1 MKPKKITKEGYI
13 KTYCQDKVMRNR
25 KAVYISSAMH
35 KTLEMIVN
43 ELKKDTHITLSSY
56 VNTIIIHHVND
67 YMYLLKKLVDDSRN
81 DTANTTPPQIDK

>member
-1 MKPKKITKEGYI
+1 MKPKKITKEEYI

-56 VNTIIIHHVND
+56 VNMIIIHHVND
-67 YMYLLKKLVDDSRN
+67 YMYLLKKLVDDGRGDAS
-81 DTANTTPPQIDK
+81 NTTSP